1 MSSLLALYL
10 RTFAIGVFVAAP
22 VGAMGVLCI
31 QRTLD
36 RGWLAGMATGLGIA
50 SADGTYAACA
60 AFGVAA
66 LSTTLVT
73 WQTPLR
79 LIGGAVLVYLGVRS
93 MRARQRDCV
102 ADNGPA
108 EGDGGRSDEALATH
122 GYSRTLLGRGSQTPP
137 VPGLAAAYVS
147 AVGLTLTNPLTI
159 MAFGAVFA
167 SAGLV
172 AQPGIASAAT
182 ATAGIASGSLS
193 WWLVLVTGV
202 TLARHAAGP
211 RLVTAVSRV
220 SGAVIVGF
228 GLIAMGS
235 ALWPLVAGR

>member
-1 MSSLLALYL
+1 VPPLLALFA
-10 RTFAIGVFVAAP
+10 RTFVIGIAVAAP

-31 QRTLD
+31 QRTLASGL
-36 RGWLAGMATGLGIA
+36 RTGFATGLGIA
-50 SADGTYAACA
+50 TADGTYAAIA

-66 LSTTLVT
+66 LSAALVA

-79 LIGGAVLVYLGVRS
+79 LVGGAVLIYLGVRS
-93 MRARQRDCV
+93 MLRKADECDLPAV
-102 ADNGPA
+102 ADAPSSTQHAGTYL
-108 EGDGGRSDEALATH
+108 SAL
-122 GYSRTLLGRGSQTPP
+122 
-137 VPGLAAAYVS
+137 
-147 AVGLTLTNPLTI
+147 GLTLTNPMTI

-202 TLARHAAGP
+202 SLARVAAGP
-211 RLVTAVSRV
+211 RLVVAVSRV
-220 SGAVIVGF
+220 SGAVIVAF
-228 GLIAMGS
+228 GVLAIGS
-235 ALWPLVAGR
+235 VVWPFVH

>member
-1 MSSLLALYL
+1 MPPLLALFA
-10 RTFAIGVFVAAP
+10 RTFVIGIAVAAP

-31 QRTLD
+31 QRTLA
-36 RGWLAGMATGLGIA
+36 RGWRTGFATGLGIA
-50 SADGTYAACA
+50 TADGTYAAVA

-66 LSTTLVT
+66 LSAALVA

-79 LIGGAVLVYLGVRS
+79 LVGGAVLIYLGVRS
-93 MRARQRDCV
+93 MLR
-102 ADNGPA
+102 
-108 EGDGGRSDEALATH
+108 RSDECDPVESASEPSGAGHAGAYFSAL
-122 GYSRTLLGRGSQTPP
+122 
-137 VPGLAAAYVS
+137 
-147 AVGLTLTNPLTI
+147 GLTLTNPMTI

-202 TLARHAAGP
+202 SLARHAAGP
-211 RLVTAVSRV
+211 RLVAGISRV
-220 SGAVIVGF
+220 SGAVIVAF
-228 GLIAMGS
+228 GVLAIAS
-235 ALWPLVAGR
+235 AIWPLLIH